1 VNRDRA
7 KLKNEGSTM
16 VSLDD
21 FGQFE
26 TAWCPGCG
34 NHSILAA
41 VKEALVAS
49 QLAPHQLLFVS
60 GIGQAAK
67 APHYLRANVFN
78 GLHGRALPVATGARL
93 ANHDLKVVV
102 ESGDGCNYGE
112 GGNHFL
118 AAIRRNIDLTLL
130 VHNNQIYGLTKGQ
143 ASPTTAAG
151 FVTKA
156 QPDGV
161 FSEPHNPIAV
171 AVALRAGF
179 VARSFSGAKEHL
191 VTTIVEALKHP
202 GFSLVDILHP
212 CVSFNNVNTFA
223 WYKERCQPLP
233 ADHDATDWEAAMRM
247 ARQWGDQIPI
257 GIIYRDP
264 RSSFEDHVPALRA
277 GPLVTQQPNREALR
291 EFMMSF
297 A

>member
-1 VNRDRA
+1 
-7 KLKNEGSTM
+7 M
-16 VSLDD
+16 VELND
-21 FGQFE
+21 FGKFD

-34 NHSILAA
+34 NHAILMA
-41 VKEALVAS
+41 VKEALVTAG
-49 QLAPHQLLFVS
+49 LAPLQLLFVS

-67 APHYLRANVFN
+67 APHYLNANVFN
-78 GLHGRALPVATGARL
+78 GLHGRALPTATGARL
-93 ANHDLKVVV
+93 ANNDLKVVV

-118 AAIRRNIDLTLL
+118 AAIRRNIDVTLL

-143 ASPTTAAG
+143 ASPTTAEG

-161 FSEPHNPIAV
+161 FSEPYNPIAV

-191 VTTIVEALKHP
+191 AAMIVQALNHR
-202 GFSLVDILHP
+202 GFAMVDILHP
-212 CVSFNNVNTFA
+212 CVSFNHVNTFA
-223 WYKERCQPLP
+223 WYKERCRPLP
-233 ADHDATDWEAAMRM
+233 PDYDPTDWQAAMNIS
-247 ARQWGDQIPI
+247 RQWGDEIPI
-257 GIIYRDP
+257 GIVYRNQ
-264 RSSFEDHVPALRA
+264 RTAYEDHIPALKSS
-277 GPLVTQQPNREALR
+277 PLAKQPANREALHQ
-291 EFMMSF
+291 FMMSF